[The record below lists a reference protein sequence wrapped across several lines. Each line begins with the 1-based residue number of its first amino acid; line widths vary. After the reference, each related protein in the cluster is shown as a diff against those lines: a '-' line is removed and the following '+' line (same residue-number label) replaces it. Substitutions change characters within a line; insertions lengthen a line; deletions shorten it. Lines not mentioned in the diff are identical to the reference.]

1 MYLTKILLK
10 LTHDCCNAA
19 KLLPEVVLELHVDRQ
34 TRNEVQ
40 DEHLQ
45 LVNTKCH
52 SFIFNINIIELCN
65 QRYGNNIT

>member
-10 LTHDCCNAA
+10 LTYDCCNAA

-40 DEHLQ
+40 DEHLH
-45 LVNTKCH
+45 LITTKCY
-52 SFIFNINIIELCN
+52 SFIHF
-65 QRYGNNIT
+65 